1 MGALSRGLSAIAM
14 GLKKRAP
21 QILIVAGVAG
31 GVTATVIACKKTR
44 KIDEVI
50 EKNQKDIQELHQV
63 INHSPVDTI
72 KTYTTCGLR
81 FVRHYAVPLAIGAAS
96 VAMIFGG
103 ASIFKK
109 RIATLAAAYAA
120 LEASYSKYRERIK
133 ALDPN
138 LDKMALLG
146 VTEQDSLHVK
156 EADKKDLP
164 TTVEAN
170 PYVYIWDDSSEQ
182 FSKDAELATSFNT
195 MKITSLESYFTAL
208 LKARGYVFLNDIL
221 DRLDIQQTKAGQLCG
236 WVWEK
241 DNADGDN
248 DIRISITEREQSS
261 VYDPDKKITA
271 LVLEF
276 NCDGGIVN
284 RLWN

>member
-81 FVRHYAVPLAIGAAS
+81 FVRHYALPLAIGAAS

-103 ASIFKK
+103 AAIFKK

-120 LEASYSKYRERIK
+120 LEASYNKYRESVK
-133 ALDPN
+133 ALDPS
-138 LDKMALLG
+138 LDAKAISG
-146 VTEQDSLHVK
+146 ITAK
-156 EADKKDLP
+156 EAEKKNLP
-164 TTVEAN
+164 DEMTKHLAN

-182 FSKDAELATSFNT
+182 FSKDSDLSLSVNR
-195 MKITSLESYFTAL
+195 MKITSLESYFTAI

>member
-1 MGALSRGLSAIAM
+1 MGTLSRGFSALAM
-14 GLKKRAP
+14 SLKKRAP
-21 QILIVAGVAG
+21 QILIVTGVAG
-31 GVTATVIACKKTR
+31 GVAAAVIACKKTR

-50 EKNQKDIQELHQV
+50 EKNKKDIEELHQV

-96 VAMIFGG
+96 VVMIFGG
-103 ASIFKK
+103 AAIFKK

-120 LEASYSKYRERIK
+120 LEASYNKYRERIK
-133 ALDPN
+133 AIDPE
-138 LDKMALLG
+138 LDKKAILG
-146 VTEQDSLHVK
+146 VTEK
-156 EADKKDLP
+156 EAEKKNLP
-164 TTVEAN
+164 ATMKEEAVN

-182 FSKDAELATSFNT
+182 FSKDSELALSFNR
-195 MKITSLESYFTAL
+195 MKITSIESYFTAL
-208 LKARGYVFLNDIL
+208 LRAKGYVFLNDIL
-221 DRLDIQQTKAGQLCG
+221 DRLDIKQTKAGQFCG

-241 DNADGDN
+241 DNESGDN
-248 DIRISITEREQSS
+248 DIRISVTEREQSS

>member
-103 ASIFKK
+103 AAIFKK

-120 LEASYSKYRERIK
+120 LEASYNKYRERIK
-133 ALDPN
+133 ALDPE
-138 LDKMALLG
+138 LDKKALLG
-146 VTEQDSLHVK
+146 VTEK

-164 TTVEAN
+164 ATMTTAETN

-182 FSKDAELATSFNT
+182 FSKDSELSISINT
-195 MKITSLESYFTAL
+195 MKITSLESYFTSI
-208 LKARGYVFLNDIL
+208 LKARGYVFLNEIL

-248 DIRISITEREQSS
+248 DIRISVAEREQSS